1 MKMKQLL
8 ISAFAAAVLLLFGS
22 ITEVNADP
30 LTYKV
35 KGDSVTIVDCDE
47 NASGELVIPSS
58 YEGKPVASIGRE
70 AFEGCSG
77 LTSVTIGNSVT
88 SIGEWAFYGC
98 SSLTSVTI
106 PDSVTSIGKA
116 AFSRCIGLT
125 SVTIPDSVT
134 SIGGAAFEGCS
145 GLTSVT
151 IGNSVTS
158 IGEWAFYGCSSLT
171 SVTIPDSVTSIGK
184 AAFNSCS
191 SLTSIIFEDNAPV
204 LGDNVFWGVSE
215 NAKIFVYSG
224 ASGYGER
231 FGGLPVVVTNTSP
244 PTILTITEPLSVLLT
259 QRLELNVEATGT
271 APLRYQWHKDG
282 KPIHG
287 AVSSALVI
295 DSAKLSDAG
304 VYSVM
309 IINNYGAT
317 VSDAVPVVIETNPP
331 TILTITEPLSVLLT
345 QRLELNVEAT
355 GTAPLRYQW
364 HKDGKPIHGAV
375 SSALVIDSA
384 KLSDA
389 GVYYVLV
396 INENGATVSDEVK
409 VSVVPPKITL
419 EYRINEKGKFELKAI
434 GPSGSRVRFQHSG
447 DFKIWTDYLS
457 LPLNEGSTTLSLP
470 VPTNKGGQLFY
481 RLKLVE

>member
-1 MKMKQLL
+1 
-8 ISAFAAAVLLLFGS
+8 
-22 ITEVNADP
+22 
-30 LTYKV
+30 
-35 KGDSVTIVDCDE
+35 
-47 NASGELVIPSS
+47 
-58 YEGKPVASIGRE
+58 
-70 AFEGCSG
+70 
-77 LTSVTIGNSVT
+77 
-88 SIGEWAFYGC
+88 
-98 SSLTSVTI
+98 
-106 PDSVTSIGKA
+106 
-116 AFSRCIGLT
+116 
-125 SVTIPDSVT
+125 
-134 SIGGAAFEGCS
+134 
-145 GLTSVT
+145 VT

-231 FGGLPVVVTNTSP
+231 FGGLPVVVTNTS
-244 PTILTITEPLSVLLT
+244 
-259 QRLELNVEATGT
+259 
-271 APLRYQWHKDG
+271 
-282 KPIHG
+282 
-287 AVSSALVI
+287 
-295 DSAKLSDAG
+295 
-304 VYSVM
+304 
-309 IINNYGAT
+309 
-317 VSDAVPVVIETNPP
+317 PP